1 MEPRWI
7 TADTDV
13 IIKGRGFSADTCHNS
28 VKLGTH
34 ACDVISSTESQITC
48 RINTTNG
55 PPVNTLLK
63 VSVHVHNRGKA
74 LINAGSTVNE
84 TLKVRAIISSFSPV
98 EGSIAG
104 GTRVVIKGF
113 GFTGAKAVVSVGV
126 IECKITST
134 SYTEIRCTTGK
145 LSSLAANTWPIRVH
159 INDDQATCN
168 QTDNNNATAYDC
180 MYSYVTP
187 KTAVVRDIPDRQIGQ
202 PTKEIT
208 VNGSG
213 FGTDAAAVAV
223 SIGPTS
229 CNITSMNDS
238 LILCNVHGISAGSH
252 KLHVYV
258 HPHGDAW
265 FSTSDTIT
273 GVPAI
278 TSVSP
283 TKGSIHGGNEITIT
297 GNGFDPTYQRV
308 TATLNGKT
316 CAIKSVTFSSV
327 VCVTPPGSGDHR
339 VVVKSNS
346 VTFPTTNSKYTFDA
360 SVTPTVGTLS
370 ITKGHGGQSITI
382 SGSSLNA
389 VPSSRRRRRSIGAN
403 QVQVN
408 FGTEPCNVTSVS
420 NNSIQ
425 CTVPPHAAGS
435 VPVKVNVQGKGHSNS
450 DVTFEYELVLTSI
463 APSESGYGGGRNV
476 TLSGYG
482 YSANDT
488 VTICNNTCKVLTS
501 TITDTQLT
509 CESPEYK
516 TASYSTDNAC
526 DIIIRSS
533 SGASKSLPNAYTYRS
548 ALTSRITSVSPRRG
562 GTGGGVRLTITGTAL
577 HSGSGPSVVTIAGN
591 PCAVQSSN
599 STVIVCITAS
609 SSETVRTQV
618 RVDVGQNG
626 KAVASNKSSDF
637 FYVDVWSS
645 KFSWGGKDP
654 PVKGKF
660 LNLTQFLMVL
670 KSFR

>member
-1 MEPRWI
+1 M
-7 TADTDV
+7 
-13 IIKGRGFSADTCHNS
+13 
-28 VKLGTH
+28 
-34 ACDVISSTESQITC
+34 
-48 RINTTNG
+48 NT
-55 PPVNTLLK
+55 PLK

-74 LINAGSTVNE
+74 LINAGSAANE
-84 TLKVRAIISSFSPV
+84 TLKVRAIIGSLSPS

-104 GTRVVIKGF
+104 GTRVVIRGF
-113 GFTGAKAVVSVGV
+113 GFTGASAVVSVGA
-126 IECKITST
+126 IECKVTSI

-145 LSSLAANTWPIRVH
+145 LSSLAANTWPLRVH
-159 INDDQATCN
+159 INSDQAVCN

-180 MYSYVTP
+180 MYAYVTP
-187 KTAVVRDIPDRQIGQ
+187 KTPIVSDIPDRQIAQ

-223 SIGPTS
+223 SVGPTS
-229 CNITSMNDS
+229 CNITSINDS
-238 LILCNVHGISAGSH
+238 IILCNVHGISAGSH

-258 HPHGDAW
+258 HPNGDAW

-283 TKGSIHGGNEITIT
+283 TQGSIHGGNEITIT

-308 TATLNGKT
+308 TATLNGVT

-327 VCVTPPGSGDHR
+327 VCVTPPGTGDRR

-346 VTFPTTNSKYTFDA
+346 VTFPTTNSMYTFDA
-360 SVTPTVGTLS
+360 AVTPTVGTLS

-382 SGSSLNA
+382 SGSSFNK
-389 VPSSRRRRRSIGAN
+389 VPSSRRRRRSVSAN
-403 QVQVN
+403 EVQVN
-408 FGTEPCNVTSVS
+408 FGTESCNVTSVS

-435 VPVKVNVQGKGHSNS
+435 VPVKVHVQGKGHSNGN
-450 DVTFEYELVLTSI
+450 VTFEYELVLTSI

-482 YSANDT
+482 YSPNDT
-488 VTICNNTCKVLTS
+488 VTICNNTCKVFTS

-516 TASYSTDNAC
+516 TTSYSTDKAC
-526 DIIIRSS
+526 DIVIRSP
-533 SGASKSLPNAYTYRS
+533 SGTSKTLPNAYTYRS

-591 PCAVQSSN
+591 PCSVQSSN

-609 SSETVRTQV
+609 STETVRTQV

-626 KAVASNKSSDF
+626 KAVASNNSADF

-645 KFSWGGKDP
+645 KFSWGGNDP
-654 PVKGKF
+654 PVKGEF
-660 LNLTQFLMVL
+660 LNLTHTLIV
-670 KSFR
+670 